1 MLQPVTVVSSRSVKS
16 EASSDDNEEIE
27 ISSDDDGA
35 KSLTQSKSNS
45 GQLDKLLNMDGN
57 KINRFQNWGGYWVGR
72 KYLQP

>member
-57 KINRFQNWGGYWVGR
+57 KINWFQN
-72 KYLQP
+72 

>member
-27 ISSDDDGA
+27 ISSDGA

-57 KINRFQNWGGYWVGR
+57 KINRFQN
-72 KYLQP
+72 

>member
-27 ISSDDDGA
+27 NSSDDDGA

-45 GQLDKLLNMDGN
+45 GQLDELLNLDGN
-57 KINRFQNWGGYWVGR
+57 KINWFQN
-72 KYLQP
+72 